1 MVYSAFI
8 LAPYLNIAL
17 AFGVLIITRLTF
29 SGIQRPK
36 RPEGLLNAQEDMD
49 RRTLTEVRSHAPEC
63 ATLPDSFAHSG
74 AWLRSLRQSL
84 LRTKASICAVKRTI
98 YMSYVSLLYGT
109 YNSET

>member
-1 MVYSAFI
+1 MVSSAFI

-17 AFGVLIITRLTF
+17 AFGVLIIIRLTY

-36 RPEGLLNAQEDMD
+36 RPEGLLNAQEDM
-49 RRTLTEVRSHAPEC
+49 LTEVYRHAPEC